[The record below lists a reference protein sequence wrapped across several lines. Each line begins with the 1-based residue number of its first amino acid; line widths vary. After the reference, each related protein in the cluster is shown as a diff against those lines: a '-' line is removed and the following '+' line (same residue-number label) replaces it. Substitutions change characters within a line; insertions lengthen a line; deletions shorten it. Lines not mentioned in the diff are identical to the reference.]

1 MIHHDLPKHPITAP
15 PLRYRPDKFE
25 RTFYAHNGGVLW
37 DFLLEKETILRMET
51 ATYLG
56 RPALEPLS
64 PILLAR
70 FGGDVA
76 QNHIKRMIGHM
87 TRQIMEAR
95 GFKLDRSGVLIRRP
109 GNIFF
114 SASRYMPRTAA

>member
-1 MIHHDLPKHPITAP
+1 MIHHDLTAHDIKTP

-25 RTFYAHNGGVLW
+25 KAFHTQRGGDLW
-37 DFLLEKETILRMET
+37 HFLLEKDTLLRMET

-56 RPALEPLS
+56 RPAIEPLS
-64 PILLAR
+64 PLLLAR

-76 QNHIKRMIGHM
+76 RNQTKRMIGHM

-95 GFKLDRSGVLIRRP
+95 GFVLDRSGVVIKRR

-114 SASRYMPRTAA
+114 SGSRYRAVT